1 MSEYDRGLEP
11 PPAGFDPDD
20 PSLFVEAPRWPK
32 VVGTISIV
40 WACIGLFCA
49 GCGFAVMP
57 FQAQFMEPML
67 EGAPLPPT
75 MVMGPLDWALA
86 GIGLGLTFV
95 LLFAGIATVGRKP
108 VGRTLHLAY
117 ALAALPLVAVNI
129 WNALDKNAAMAQ
141 WAADYPNSPMAQGQ
155 SGPGAAFGAAIS
167 VILILLF
174 GLAWPVFCLIWF
186 GLVKRTAESMTG
198 GTGGSEAR

>member
-1 MSEYDRGLEP
+1 MSEYDRGLGP
-11 PPAGFDPDD
+11 PPTGFDPDD

-40 WACIGLFCA
+40 WACMGLTCA

-86 GIGLGLTFV
+86 GIGLALTLV
-95 LLFAGIATVGRKP
+95 LLFAGVTTVGRKS
-108 VGRTLHLAY
+108 VGRALHLAY
-117 ALAALPLVAVNI
+117 AVASIPLVGVNI
-129 WNALDKNAAMAQ
+129 WNVLDKNAAMAQ

-155 SGPGAAFGAAIS
+155 TGPGAAIGMAIS
-167 VILILLF
+167 VAMILLF

-186 GLVKRTAESMTG
+186 GLVKRSAESMTG
-198 GTGGSEAR
+198 GTGDSEPR